1 MPSDVD
7 PGWAKASSLLEK
19 KKSEDVWASS
29 SSVLKAHCEKEKL
42 KPNPGSPWI
51 DSCDQDLQ
59 NFTLFSPF
67 KPVSF
72 LTQVTEAQFWCLC
85 KFTLLTKA
93 ATEPLHPNDPPE
105 HLQKVGGPALCSTQ
119 VLAIPEVTCSLK
131 GQGKVSCS
139 GPDMLKW
146 FSHCQRHQW
155 DVKVGEKVKN
165 AYKTCRKLRQ
175 R

>member
-1 MPSDVD
+1 M
-7 PGWAKASSLLEK
+7 
-19 KKSEDVWASS
+19 WASS

-42 KPNPGSPWI
+42 KPNPGSPCI

-72 LTQVTEAQFWCLC
+72 LTQVTEEQFWCLC

-93 ATEPLHPNDPPE
+93 ATEPLHPNDSPD

-131 GQGKVSCS
+131 GQGKSAALDQICWNGFHTAKGINEMWKLVKR
-139 GPDMLKW
+139 LKM
-146 FSHCQRHQW
+146 HTKPA
-155 DVKVGEKVKN
+155 VN
-165 AYKTCRKLRQ
+165 
-175 R
+175 